1 MTLAI
6 FNFLLMSMLPP
17 VLIILTK
24 RNHMKSCIFIATVVA
39 EYVIGSGDSGL
50 VIEFIIAMAIY
61 VNFKGM
67 IKTSVF
73 QLLSI
78 FR

>member
-1 MTLAI
+1 MQLALFNYILMAAFTFGMTE
-6 FNFLLMSMLPP
+6 
-17 VLIILTK
+17 LTK
-24 RNHMKSCIFIATVVA
+24 RNHMKSCVFLGVIMA
-39 EYVIGSGDSGL
+39 EYVAMAGDYGM

-73 QLLSI
+73 QLISI